1 MNQIEKYNKDK
12 YPNDPI
18 SNQLDIRDA
27 LEIVD
32 KHNEWRRG
40 ADTDMVD
47 TTLIGVA
54 IDTCTAWI
62 KAEIQ
67 EKGYKQAL
75 ADRVASK
82 HGTLSDAH
90 MEEKFG
96 SVSKKVDE
104 VFKNETKESLTDWIQ
119 EKRRGIKELNESI
132 EYPRPR
138 LEDDST
144 HYD

>member
-62 KAEIQ
+62 KTEIQ
-67 EKGYKQAL
+67 EKGYKQVL

-82 HGTLSDAH
+82 HGTLADLH
-90 MEEKFG
+90 QRE
-96 SVSKKVDE
+96 
-104 VFKNETKESLTDWIQ
+104 
-119 EKRRGIKELNESI
+119 
-132 EYPRPR
+132 EYPTCKYCGRTEVCVGGTPEGCFLDIELAKKNQTRTGGLGESGPR
-138 LEDDST
+138 N
-144 HYD
+144 